1 MKKLFLLLIA
11 ICAISLGMSAQQV
24 VRGQVTDPNGEP
36 LIGATV
42 QPVGGGNG
50 AATDVNGEFSLS
62 VPFNV
67 KTLKVSYVG
76 YKTQEL
82 PIQPSMAITM
92 SDSGTALDEVMVVA
106 YGTAK
111 KTSYTGSAEAVTNKK
126 LELRPVTDAT
136 KALEGNV
143 AGLQVTSASGQPGS
157 SPNIQI
163 RGYGSINAYSTP
175 LYVVDGAP
183 FDGNLA
189 TIAPSDIE
197 SMTVLKDASA
207 AALYGARGANGV
219 VMITTKKGVE
229 GRSNIMWRSTFG
241 WSSRATKRYEH
252 VDQKEFVQLVY
263 ESVRNMAI
271 DNGKSWQEAEDYARS
286 AIANPNYEYYLG
298 GELYNPFKN
307 YTMDQLIDPAT
318 GQVRADAESAWN
330 EDWYDSVVRNNAFRH
345 EHQLQV
351 TGGSERAQYM
361 MSLGY
366 LNEDGILKTTNYERY
381 TARANVN
388 SQITDWLATNINV
401 SLAHAISNFS
411 DYDGSSTSNPWYTAQ
426 FINPLLPVYLKDIK
440 GNNIYDS
447 EGNIQYDWAETGTE
461 YAARPGN
468 MSDFSSLG
476 MLMLDKAFN
485 KRDVAG
491 LRTGIVLGSDL
502 AKYGWR
508 QGLKF
513 AVNFSMD
520 YVNRNNTR
528 YMNGQHGNQAKQGGL
543 LEKYNRR
550 TQSYTFNQLL
560 TWDRTF
566 GEHTIGLL
574 AGHEWYAYEF
584 SYLVAGKTNLVDGI
598 YELRPATTLLEADS
612 YTDKYRIDSWLG
624 RASYN
629 YGGRYF
635 LSASLRQ
642 DRSSR
647 FHPDHNKGT
656 FWSVGANWRVSG
668 EKFMQNVGWV
678 NNLSVKASYGEQGND
693 MLTTF
698 YAWQSLYDLSYS
710 NANNIGGMIASLEN
724 QNVSWEKSQNF
735 NAGFDAILFNHRLQL
750 NVEFYNRLTK
760 NMLLNRPMALSTGF
774 DGYMDNV
781 GDMRNRGVEGSIRIT
796 PVRTADFEW
805 NITAMATH
813 NKNKVIKLT
822 KEAPEILSG
831 IRIIKEGLPLYTYY
845 MPKSAGVDPS
855 TGVPLYYAFEKDDD
869 GNMIAGTEYITSDYT
884 IATNCKYYQGS
895 RHPDLFGSLGTD
907 FSWKGLTLS
916 VLTTYSLG
924 GKVYDGLYA
933 SGMQLAYLS
942 STWNKHMLRRWQ
954 KPGDVTDVPRAY
966 IKDPSILNSDRF
978 LIDASYFAIK
988 NITLAYA
995 LPTNWVSK
1003 LGMTGARIFGSVDNL
1018 ALLTHLDGMDP
1029 QYNFSGST
1037 DYDYS
1042 PNKTYTVGIEL
1053 NFGKTYAATAPAVNV
1068 NLLNSQINDLR
1079 AQLADAQN
1087 NAADAN
1093 SRLAQLQN
1101 DLNAAN
1107 KALNNCKNDLNAA
1120 KNAAPKVVDNS
1131 KQYMNV
1137 LVHFPKS
1144 QTNVTAD
1151 QRPNV
1156 ERVAAYLKSH
1166 PEATCTIK
1174 GYASPEGNEDT
1185 NIKLANGRAASVK
1198 DMLVKKYGIAANRIN
1213 AAGQGISNM
1222 FDELSWNRV
1231 SICEIIVK

>member
-50 AATDVNGEFSLS
+50 AATDVNGEFSLNL
-62 VPFNV
+62 PYNV

-82 PIQPSMAITM
+82 PVQPNMAITM
-92 SDSGTALDEVMVVA
+92 SDNGTALDEVMVVA

-157 SPNIQI
+157 SPSIQI
-163 RGYGSINAYSTP
+163 RGYGSINASSQP

-183 FDGNLA
+183 FDGSLSS
-189 TIAPSDIE
+189 ISPSDIE

-241 WSSRATKRYEH
+241 WSSRATKRYDH
-252 VDQKEFVQLVY
+252 VNQKEYVQLVY
-263 ESVRNMAI
+263 EALRNEAI
-271 DNGKSWQEAEDYARS
+271 DNGNSWADAE
-286 AIANPNYEYYLG
+286 AIARNGLSGRLG
-298 GELYNPFKN
+298 GEQYNPFKN
-307 YTMDQLIDPAT
+307 YTWDKLIDPAT
-318 GQVRADAESAWN
+318 GQVRADAQSAWD
-330 EDWYDSVVRNNAFRH
+330 EDWYDSVIRKNAFRH

-351 TGGSERAQYM
+351 TGGSDHAQYM

-381 TARANVN
+381 TGRANVT
-388 SQITDWLATNINV
+388 SQITDWLGANINI
-401 SLAHAISNFS
+401 SLAHAMSNFS

-426 FINPLLPVYLKDIK
+426 FINPLFPVYLKDASGK
-440 GNNIYDS
+440 TMYDGDGNVM
-447 EGNIQYDWAETGTE
+447 YDWGEPTANGT
-461 YAARPGN
+461 RPGSLN
-468 MSDFSSLG
+468 DFSQLG
-476 MLMLDKAFN
+476 MLVLDKAIN

-491 LRTGIVLGSDL
+491 LRTGIILGSDL

-508 QGLKF
+508 QGIKF
-513 AVNFSMD
+513 AVNFSLD
-520 YVNRNNTR
+520 YLNQNNTR
-528 YMNGQHGNQAKQGGL
+528 YMNSQHGNQANAGGL

-574 AGHEWYAYEF
+574 AGHEWYAFEF
-584 SYLVAGKTNLVDGI
+584 AYLLAGKTNLVDGI

-612 YTDKYRIDSWLG
+612 YSDKYRIDSWLG
-624 RASYN
+624 RLNYN

-635 LSASLRQ
+635 LSGSLRQ
-642 DRSSR
+642 DKSSR
-647 FHPDHNKGT
+647 FHPKYNKGT

-668 EKFMQNVGWV
+668 EKFMENVGWV

-693 MLTTF
+693 MLDTY

-710 NANNIGGMIASLEN
+710 NATNLGAMIVSLEN
-724 QNVSWEKSQNF
+724 QMVSWEKSRNF

-760 NMLLNRPMALSTGF
+760 DLLLNRPMAPSTGF
-774 DGYMDNV
+774 TGYMDNV
-781 GDMRNRGVEGSIRIT
+781 GDMRNRGVEGSLRIT

-813 NKNKVIKLT
+813 NRNKVIKLT
-822 KEAPEILSG
+822 KEAPVLTYGVRVIE
-831 IRIIKEGLPLYTYY
+831 EGLPIYTYY
-845 MPKSAGVDPS
+845 IAKSAGVDPS
-855 TGVPLYYAFEKDDD
+855 TGKALYWAYDKDED
-869 GNMIAGTEYITSDYT
+869 GKMIEGSDYITDDYSV
-884 IATNCKYYQGS
+884 AANCKYHQGS
-895 RHPDLFGSLGTD
+895 RQADIFGSLGTD
-907 FSWKGLTLS
+907 FTWKGLTLS

-924 GKVYDGLYA
+924 GKVYDGLYN
-933 SGMQLAYLS
+933 SDMDLWYLS
-942 STWNKHMLRRWQ
+942 STWNKNMLRRWQ
-954 KPGDVTDVPRAY
+954 KPGDVTDVPRVEIAGT
-966 IKDPSILNSDRF
+966 ILQSDRF

-995 LPTNWVSK
+995 LPMSWISK

-1018 ALLTHLDGMDP
+1018 ALFTHLNGMDP
-1029 QYNFSGST
+1029 QYDFSGGT
-1037 DYDYS
+1037 DYGYS
-1042 PNKTYTVGIEL
+1042 PNRTYTVGIEL
-1053 NFGKTYAATAPAVNV
+1053 NFGKSYAAAAPAVNV
-1068 NLLNSQINDLR
+1068 NALNSQINDLR
-1079 AQLADAQN
+1079 AQLDAAQSA
-1087 NAADAN
+1087 AADAN
-1093 SRLAQLQN
+1093 SRLAQLQG
-1101 DLNAAN
+1101 DLDAAN
-1107 KALNNCKNDLNAA
+1107 RALANCRNDLNAA
-1120 KNAAPKVVDNS
+1120 KNVAPKVVDNS
-1131 KQYMNV
+1131 KQYMNI
-1137 LVHFPKS
+1137 LIHFPKS
-1144 QTNVTAD
+1144 GTAITAD
-1151 QRPNV
+1151 QRANV

-1166 PEATCTIK
+1166 PEATCVIK
-1174 GYASPEGNEDT
+1174 GYASPEGKEDV

>member
-24 VRGQVTDPNGEP
+24 VRGQVTDANGEP

-42 QPVGGGNG
+42 QPIGGGNG
-50 AATDVNGEFSLS
+50 AATDINGEFSLS
-62 VPFNV
+62 LPYNV

-82 PIQPSMAITM
+82 PVQPNMAITLT
-92 SDSGTALDEVMVVA
+92 DNGTVLDDVMVVA

-183 FDGNLA
+183 FDGNLSS
-189 TIAPSDIE
+189 INPSDIE

-229 GRSNIMWRSTFG
+229 GRSNVMWRSTFG
-241 WSSRATKRYEH
+241 WSSRATKRYQH

-263 ESVRNMAI
+263 EALRNEAL
-271 DNGKSWQEAEDYARS
+271 DNGNSWSDAE
-286 AIANPNYEYYLG
+286 AIARANLSSQLG
-298 GELYNPFKN
+298 GEQYNPFKN
-307 YTMDQLIDPAT
+307 YTWETLIDPAT
-318 GQVRADAESAWN
+318 GQVRADAQSAWD
-330 EDWYDSVVRNNAFRH
+330 EDWYDSVIRNNAFRH

-351 TGGSERAQYM
+351 TGGSEHAQYM

-381 TARANVN
+381 TGRANIT
-388 SQITDWLATNINV
+388 SQITDWLGANINV
-401 SLAHAISNFS
+401 SLAHAMQNFS
-411 DYDGSSTSNPWYTAQ
+411 DYDGTSTSNVWYTAQ
-426 FINPLLPVYLKDIK
+426 FINPLLPVYLKDIN
-440 GNNIYDS
+440 GNTVNDA
-447 EGNIQYDWAETGTE
+447 EGNVQYDWGEATPYGT
-461 YAARPGN
+461 RPGT
-468 MSDFSSLG
+468 MTDFSSLG
-476 MLMLDKAFN
+476 MLMLDKAWA

-491 LRTGIVLGSDL
+491 LRTGLVLGSDL

-508 QGLKF
+508 QGIKL

-520 YVNRNNTR
+520 YVNRNNTN
-528 YMNGQHGNQAKQGGL
+528 YMNSQHGNQASAGGL

-560 TWDRTF
+560 TWDRSF
-566 GEHTIGLL
+566 GDHTIGLL
-574 AGHEWYAYEF
+574 LGHEWYAYEY

-612 YTDKYRIDSWLG
+612 YSDKYRIDSYLG
-624 RASYN
+624 RINYN
-629 YGGRYF
+629 FAGRYF
-635 LSASLRQ
+635 LSGSLRQ
-642 DRSSR
+642 DKSSR

-693 MLTTF
+693 MLQTY

-710 NANNIGGMIASLEN
+710 NATNIGALISSLEN
-724 QNVSWEKSQNF
+724 QKVSWEKSQNF

-750 NVEFYNRLTK
+750 NVDFYNRLTK

-774 DGYMDNV
+774 TGFMDNV
-781 GDMRNRGVEGSIRIT
+781 GYMRNRGVEGSIRIT

-822 KEAPEILSG
+822 DEAPELISG
-831 IRIIKEGLPLYTYY
+831 VRVIKEGMPIYTYY

-855 TGVPLYYAFEKDDD
+855 NGHSLYWAYEKDDD
-869 GNMIAGTEYITSDYT
+869 GNMVPGSEYITDSYSLANT
-884 IATNCKYYQGS
+884 CKYYQGS
-895 RHPDLFGSLGTD
+895 RQPDIFGSLGTD

-924 GKVYDGLYA
+924 GKVFDGLYQ
-933 SGMQLAYLS
+933 SDMNLWYLS
-942 STWNKHMLRRWQ
+942 STWNKNMMRRWQ
-954 KPGDVTDVPRAY
+954 KPGDVTDVPRSTIAE
-966 IKDPSILNSDRF
+966 SIANTDRF

-995 LPTNWVSK
+995 LPANWVSK

-1018 ALLTHLDGMDP
+1018 ALWTRLDGMDP
-1029 QYNFSGST
+1029 QYNFSGGT

-1053 NFGKTYAATAPAVNV
+1053 NFGKSYAAAAPAANV

-1079 AQLADAQN
+1079 AQLADAQGA
-1087 NAADAN
+1087 AADAN
-1093 SRLAQLQN
+1093 SRLAQLQG
-1101 DLNAAN
+1101 DLDAAN
-1107 KALNNCKNDLNAA
+1107 RALANCRNDLNAA
-1120 KNAAPKVVDNS
+1120 KNVAPKVVDNS
-1131 KQYMNV
+1131 KQYMNI
-1137 LVHFPKS
+1137 LGHFPKS
-1144 QTNVTAD
+1144 GTAITAD
-1151 QRPNV
+1151 QHANV

-1166 PEATCTIK
+1166 TEATCVIK
-1174 GYASPEGNEDT
+1174 GYASPEGKEDI

-1198 DMLVKKYGIAANRIN
+1198 DMLVKKYGIAANRID

>member
-1 MKKLFLLLIA
+1 MLLIA

-42 QPVGGGNG
+42 QPIGGGNG

-62 VPFNV
+62 LPYNV

-82 PIQPSMAITM
+82 PVQPNMAITM
-92 SDSGTALDEVMVVA
+92 SDNGTALDEVMVVA

-143 AGLQVTSASGQPGS
+143 AGLQVTSSSGQPGS
-157 SPNIQI
+157 SPAIHI
-163 RGYGSINAYSTP
+163 RGYGSVNAYSTP

-183 FDGNLA
+183 FDGNLSS
-189 TIAPSDIE
+189 INPSDIE

-229 GRSNIMWRSTFG
+229 GRSNVMWRSTFG
-241 WSSRATKRYEH
+241 WSSRATKRYQH
-252 VDQKEFVQLVY
+252 VDQKEYVQLVY
-263 ESVRNMAI
+263 EALRNQAI
-271 DNGKSWQEAEDYARS
+271 DNGNSWSDAE
-286 AIANPNYEYYLG
+286 AIARAGLSGQLG
-298 GELYNPFKN
+298 GEQYNPFKN
-307 YTMDQLIDPAT
+307 YTWDTLIDPAT
-318 GQVRADAESAWN
+318 GYVREDAQSAWN
-330 EDWYDSVVRNNAFRH
+330 EDWYDSVIRNNAFRH

-351 TGGSERAQYM
+351 TGGSEHSQYM

-381 TARANVN
+381 TGRANIN
-388 SQITDWLATNINV
+388 SQITDWLGANINA
-401 SLAHAISNFS
+401 SLAHSVSNFS
-411 DYDGSSTSNPWYTAQ
+411 DYDGTSTSNPWYTAQ
-426 FINPLLPVYLKDIK
+426 FINPLLPVYLKDIN
-440 GNNIYDS
+440 GNDVYDS
-447 EGNIQYDWAETGTE
+447 DGNIQYDWGEATPYGT
-461 YAARPGN
+461 RPGSL
-468 MSDFSSLG
+468 SDFSSLG
-476 MLMLDKAFN
+476 MLMLDKADT

-491 LRTGIVLGSDL
+491 LRTGLVLGSDL

-520 YVNRNNTR
+520 YVNRNYMR
-528 YMNGQHGNQAKQGGL
+528 YMNSQHGNQANAGGL
-543 LEKYNRR
+543 LEKTNSR

-574 AGHEWYAYEF
+574 LGHEWYAYQY
-584 SYLVAGKTNLVDGI
+584 SYLLAGKTNLVDGI

-612 YTDKYRIDSWLG
+612 YTDKYRIDSYLG
-624 RASYN
+624 RINYN

-693 MLTTF
+693 MLTTY

-710 NANNIGGMIASLEN
+710 NATNIGAMISSLEN
-724 QNVSWEKSQNF
+724 QNVSWEKSQNL

-750 NVEFYNRLTK
+750 NFEFYNRLTK

-774 DGYMDNV
+774 TGFMDNV
-781 GDMRNRGVEGSIRIT
+781 GDMRNRGIEASVRIT

-805 NITAMATH
+805 NITAMATK

-822 KEAPEILSG
+822 KEAPELVSG
-831 IRIIKEGLPLYTYY
+831 VRVIKEGLPIYTYY
-845 MPKSAGVDPS
+845 MCKSAGVDPS
-855 TGVPLYYAFEKDDD
+855 TGHSLYWAYEKDDD
-869 GNMIAGTEYITSDYT
+869 GNMIEGSEYITDSYSG
-884 IATNCKYYQGS
+884 AANCKYYQGS
-895 RHPDLFGSLGTD
+895 REPDLYGSLGTD

-924 GKVYDGLYA
+924 GKVYDSLYA
-933 SGMQLAYLS
+933 SDMDLWYLS
-942 STWNKHMLRRWQ
+942 STWNKNMLRRWQ
-954 KPGDVTDVPRAY
+954 KPGDVTDVPRAT
-966 IKDPSILNSDRF
+966 IAGSMLQTDRY

-995 LPTNWVSK
+995 LPMSWISK

-1018 ALLTHLDGMDP
+1018 ALWTHLDGLDP

-1053 NFGKTYAATAPAVNV
+1053 NFGKTYAAAAPAVNV
-1068 NLLNSQINDLR
+1068 NLLNGQINDLR
-1079 AQLADAQN
+1079 AQLADAQGV
-1087 NAADAN
+1087 AADAN
-1093 SRLAQLQN
+1093 SRLAQLQGAL
-1101 DLNAAN
+1101 DDAN
-1107 KALNNCKNDLNAA
+1107 RALANCKNDLNAA
-1120 KNAAPKVVDNS
+1120 KNKPAAVVDNS

-1137 LVHFPKS
+1137 LVHFPVNK
-1144 QTNVTAD
+1144 TAVTTD

-1156 ERVAAYLKSH
+1156 ERVATYLKSH
-1166 PEATCTIK
+1166 PEAKCTIK
-1174 GYASPEGNEDT
+1174 GYASPEGNQE
-1185 NIKLANGRAASVK
+1185 NNLKLAEGRAASVK
-1198 DMLVKKYGIAANRIN
+1198 DMLVKKYGIAANRIQ
-1213 AAGQGISNM
+1213 AEGQGISNM

>member
-50 AATDVNGEFSLS
+50 AATDVNGEFSLNL
-62 VPFNV
+62 PYNV

-82 PIQPSMAITM
+82 PVQPSMAITL
-92 SDSGTALDEVMVVA
+92 SDNGATNLDEVMVVA

-143 AGLQVTSASGQPGS
+143 AGLQVTAASGQPGS
-157 SPNIQI
+157 SPSIQI
-163 RGYGSINAYSTP
+163 RGYGSINASSDP

-183 FDGNLA
+183 FDGALS
-189 TIAPSDIE
+189 TINPSDIE

-207 AALYGARGANGV
+207 SALYGARGANGV
-219 VMITTKKGVE
+219 VMITTKKGVQ

-241 WSSRATKRYEH
+241 WSSRATKRYDH
-252 VDQKEFVQLVY
+252 VDQKEYVQLVY
-263 ESVRNMAI
+263 ESLRNAAI
-271 DNGKSWQEAEDYARS
+271 DNGNSWSDAE
-286 AIANPNYEYYLG
+286 AIARAGLSGQLG
-298 GELYNPFKN
+298 GEQYNPFKN
-307 YTMDQLIDPAT
+307 YTWDQLIDPAT
-318 GQVRADAESAWN
+318 GQVRADAQSAWN
-330 EDWYDSVVRNNAFRH
+330 EDWYDSVIRNNAFRH

-351 TGGSERAQYM
+351 TGGNEHAQYM

-366 LNEDGILKTTNYERY
+366 LNEDGVLKTTNYERY
-381 TARANVN
+381 TGRANIT
-388 SQITDWLATNINV
+388 SQITDWLGANINV
-401 SLAHAISNFS
+401 SLAHAIQNFN
-411 DYDGSSTSNPWYTAQ
+411 DYDNTSTSNPWYTAQ
-426 FINPLLPVYLKDIK
+426 FINPLFPVYLKDIN
-440 GNNIYDS
+440 GNTMYDGD
-447 EGNIQYDWAETGTE
+447 GNILYDWGEPTANGS
-461 YAARPGN
+461 RPG
-468 MSDFSSLG
+468 SLKDFSSLG
-476 MLMLDKAFN
+476 MLMLDKASA

-508 QGLKF
+508 QGIKF
-513 AVNFSMD
+513 AVNFSTD
-520 YVNRNNTR
+520 YQTINNTR
-528 YMNGQHGNQAKQGGL
+528 YMNSQHGNQANAGGL

-550 TQSYTFNQLL
+550 IQSYTFNQLL

-574 AGHEWYAYEF
+574 AGHEWYAYEYA
-584 SYLVAGKTNLVDGI
+584 YLLAGKTNLVDGI

-612 YTDKYRIDSWLG
+612 YSDKYRIDSWLG

-635 LSASLRQ
+635 LTASLRQ
-642 DRSSR
+642 DKSSR

-656 FWSVGANWRVSG
+656 FWSVGANWRISG
-668 EKFMQNVGWV
+668 EKFMENVGWI

-693 MLTTF
+693 MLSTY

-710 NANNIGGMIASLEN
+710 NATNLGALISSLEN
-724 QNVSWEKSQNF
+724 QTVSWEKSRNF
-735 NAGFDAILFNHRLQL
+735 NAGVDAILFNHRLQL

-760 NMLLNRPMALSTGF
+760 DLLLERPMALSTGF
-774 DGYMDNV
+774 TGYMDNI
-781 GDMRNRGVEGSIRIT
+781 GDMRNRGVEASLRLT
-796 PVRTADFEW
+796 PVRTGDFEW

-822 KEAPEILSG
+822 KEAPVLTYGVRVIE
-831 IRIIKEGLPLYTYY
+831 EGKPIYTYY
-845 MPKSAGVDPS
+845 MNKSAGVDPS
-855 TGVPLYYAFEKDDD
+855 TGNALYWAYKKDEN
-869 GNMIAGTEYITSDYT
+869 GNKIEGSDYITDSYSG
-884 IATNCKYYQGS
+884 AANCKYYLGS
-895 RHPDLFGSLGTD
+895 RQPDLFGSLGTD

-924 GKVYDGLYA
+924 GKVYDSLYA
-933 SGMQLAYLS
+933 SDMDLWYLS
-942 STWNKHMLRRWQ
+942 STWHKNMMRRWQ
-954 KPGDVTDVPRAY
+954 KPGDITDVPRAT
-966 IKDPSILNSDRF
+966 IAGSMLNTDRY

-988 NITLAYA
+988 NITLAWA
-995 LPTNWVSK
+995 LPNAWINK

-1018 ALLTHLDGMDP
+1018 ALWTHLDGMDP
-1029 QYNFSGST
+1029 QYNFSGDT
-1037 DYDYS
+1037 NYDYS
-1042 PNKTYTVGIEL
+1042 PNRTYTVGIEL
-1053 NFGKTYAATAPAVNV
+1053 NFGKSYAAAAPAVNV
-1068 NLLNSQINDLR
+1068 NALNSQINDLR
-1079 AQLADAQN
+1079 AQLADAQGA
-1087 NAADAN
+1087 AADAN
-1093 SRLAQLQN
+1093 SRLAQLQG
-1101 DLNAAN
+1101 DLDAAN
-1107 KALNNCKNDLNAA
+1107 KALANCRNDLNAA
-1120 KNAAPKVVDNS
+1120 KNVAPKVVDNS
-1131 KQYMNV
+1131 KQYMNI

-1144 QTNVTAD
+1144 GTAITAD
-1151 QRPNV
+1151 QRANV
-1156 ERVAAYLKSH
+1156 ERVATYLKSH

-1174 GYASPEGNEDT
+1174 GYASPEGKEDV
-1185 NIKLANGRAASVK
+1185 NVKLANGRAASVK

>member
-1 MKKLFLLLIA
+1 MKKLFMLLIA

-24 VRGQVTDPNGEP
+24 VRGQVTDPSGEP

-42 QPVGGGNG
+42 QPIGGGNG
-50 AATDVNGEFSLS
+50 VATDVNGEFSLS
-62 VPFNV
+62 VPYSV

-76 YKTQEL
+76 YDTQEL
-82 PIQPSMAITM
+82 PIQPNMAITM
-92 SDSGTALDEVMVVA
+92 GGGVAIDEVMVVA

-157 SPNIQI
+157 SPTIQI
-163 RGYGSINAYSTP
+163 RGYGSINASSQP

-189 TIAPSDIE
+189 SINPSDIE

-229 GRSNIMWRSTFG
+229 GRTNVMWRSTFG
-241 WSSRATKRYEH
+241 WQSRATKRYDL
-252 VDQKEFVQLVY
+252 VDQKEYVQLYY
-263 ESVRNMAI
+263 EALRNVQLEQ
-271 DNGKSWQEAEDYARS
+271 GKDWKEAEDIARATLS
-286 AIANPNYEYYLG
+286 SELG
-298 GELYNPFKN
+298 GEQYNPFKN
-307 YTMDQLIDPAT
+307 YTWDQLIDPAT
-318 GQVRADAESAWN
+318 GQVRADAESVWD
-330 EDWYDSVVRNNAFRH
+330 EDWYDSVIRKNAFRH
-345 EHQLQV
+345 EHQFQV
-351 TGGSERAQYM
+351 TGGTEHAQYL

-366 LNEDGILKTTNYERY
+366 LNEQGTLKTTSYERY
-381 TARANVN
+381 TGRA
-388 SQITDWLATNINV
+388 SIDSHITDWLSTNINA
-401 SLAHAISNFS
+401 SLAHATSNFNDYS
-411 DYDGSSTSNPWYTAQ
+411 DTSTSNPWYTAQ
-426 FINPLLPVYLKDIK
+426 FINPLFPVYLKDIN
-440 GNNIYDS
+440 GQNIYDS
-447 EGNIQYDWAETGTE
+447 DGNVQYDWGEGS
-461 YAARPGN
+461 RPGS

-476 MLMLDKAFN
+476 MLMLDKAWA

-491 LRTGIVLGSDL
+491 LRTGLVLGSDL

-520 YVNRNNTR
+520 YVNMNNTR
-528 YMNGQHGNQAKQGGL
+528 YMNAQHGNQANAGGL
-543 LEKYNRR
+543 MSKYNRR

-566 GEHTIGLL
+566 GDHTIGLL
-574 AGHEWYAYEF
+574 AGHEWYAYK
-584 SYLVAGKTNLVDGI
+584 YNYMLAQKTNLVEGI
-598 YELRPATTLLEADS
+598 YELRPGTTLDDADS
-612 YTDKYRIDSWLG
+612 FGYDYRIDSWLG
-624 RASYN
+624 RANYN
-629 YGGRYF
+629 YAGRYF

-642 DRSSR
+642 DKSSR

-668 EKFMQNVGWV
+668 EKFMQNVGWI
-678 NNLSVKASYGEQGND
+678 NNLSIKASYGEQGND
-693 MLTTF
+693 ALSTY

-710 NANNIGGMIASLEN
+710 NAANIGAMITSLEN
-724 QNVSWEKSQNF
+724 KTVSWEKSQNF

-750 NVEFYNRLTK
+750 VVDFYNRLTK
-760 NMLLNRPMALSTGF
+760 NMLLEYPMAPSTGF
-774 DGYMDNV
+774 TGFMDNV
-781 GDMRNRGVEGSIRIT
+781 GDMRNRGVEASLRIT

-805 NITAMATH
+805 NINAMATF

-822 KEAPEILSG
+822 NEAPVLTYGARVIE
-831 IRIIKEGLPLYTYY
+831 EGKPIYTYY
-845 MPKSAGVDPS
+845 MAKSAGVDPANGHALYWAYETDPE
-855 TGVPLYYAFEKDDD
+855 TGE
-869 GNMIAGTEYITSDYT
+869 MIEGSEYITDNKS
-884 IATNCKYYQGS
+884 IAANCKYYLGS
-895 RHPDLFGSLGTD
+895 RQPDLFGSLGTD
-907 FSWKGLTLS
+907 LSWKGLTLS
-916 VLTTYSLG
+916 VLATYSLG
-924 GKVYDGLYA
+924 GKVLDGLY
-933 SGMQLAYLS
+933 S
-942 STWNKHMLRRWQ
+942 STMSMMYPDKTWHKNMLRRWQ

-966 IKDPSILNSDRF
+966 INDPLVIASSDRY
-978 LIDASYFAIK
+978 LIDASYFCIK
-988 NITLAYA
+988 NITMAYA
-995 LPTNWVSK
+995 LPNSWVNK
-1003 LGMTGARIFGSVDNL
+1003 MGMTGARIFGSVDNL
-1018 ALLTHLDGMDP
+1018 ALWTHLDGMDP
-1029 QYNFSGST
+1029 QYNFTGGT
-1037 DYDYS
+1037 NYDYA
-1042 PNKTYTVGIEL
+1042 PNRTYTVGIEL
-1053 NFGKTYAATAPAVNV
+1053 NFGKTYAAAAPAVNV
-1068 NLLNSQINDLR
+1068 NALNNQINDLR
-1079 AQLADAQN
+1079 AQLADAQGA
-1087 NAADAN
+1087 AADAN
-1093 SRLAQLQN
+1093 SRLAQLQGEL
-1101 DLNAAN
+1101 DAAN
-1107 KALNNCKNDLNAA
+1107 RALANCKNDLNAA
-1120 KNAAPKVVDNS
+1120 KNKPAAVVDNS

-1137 LVHFPKS
+1137 LVHFPVNK
-1144 QTNVTAD
+1144 TAVSTD

-1174 GYASPEGNEDT
+1174 GYASPEGNQEN

>member
-24 VRGQVTDPNGEP
+24 VRGQVTDANGEP
-36 LIGATV
+36 LIGATI

-50 AATDVNGEFSLS
+50 AATDVNGEFSLNL
-62 VPFNV
+62 PYNV

-76 YKTQEL
+76 YNTQEL
-82 PIQPSMAITM
+82 PVQPNMAITL

-143 AGLQVTSASGQPGS
+143 AGLQVTTGSGQPGS
-157 SPNIQI
+157 SPSIQI
-163 RGYGSINAYSTP
+163 RGYGSINASSQP

-183 FDGNLA
+183 FDGELSS
-189 TIAPSDIE
+189 ISPSDIE

-229 GRSNIMWRSTFG
+229 GRSNVMWRSTFG
-241 WSSRATKRYEH
+241 WVSRATKRYEH
-252 VDQKEFVQLVY
+252 VNQKEFVQLVY
-263 ESVRNMAI
+263 EAFRNEAI
-271 DNGKSWQEAEDYARS
+271 DNGLSWTDAEANARARLS
-286 AIANPNYEYYLG
+286 SELG
-298 GELYNPFKN
+298 GEQYNPFKN
-307 YTMDQLIDPAT
+307 YTWDQLIDPAT
-318 GQVRADAESAWN
+318 GYVREDAQSAWN
-330 EDWYDSVVRNNAFRH
+330 EDWYDSVIRNNAFRH

-351 TGGSERAQYM
+351 TGGSEHAQYL

-381 TARANVN
+381 TGRANIN
-388 SQITDWLATNINV
+388 SQITDWLGANINV
-401 SLAHAISNFS
+401 SLAHAIQNYS

-440 GNNIYDS
+440 GQNLLDS
-447 EGNIQYDWAETGTE
+447 EGNIQYDWGEVMDDGSS
-461 YAARPGN
+461 RPGN
-468 MSDFSSLG
+468 MSDFSQLG
-476 MLMLDKAFN
+476 MLMLDKAYS
-485 KRDVAG
+485 KRDIAG
-491 LRTGIVLGSDL
+491 LRTGLVLGSDL

-508 QGLKF
+508 QGLKL
-513 AVNFSMD
+513 AANFSLD
-520 YVNRNNTR
+520 
-528 YMNGQHGNQAKQGGL
+528 YMNNNSTNYMNAQHGNQANAGGL

-574 AGHEWYAYEF
+574 AGHEWYAYEY

-598 YELRPATTLLEADS
+598 YELRPGTTLLEADS
-612 YTDKYRIDSWLG
+612 YSDKYRIDSWLG
-624 RASYN
+624 RANYN

-642 DRSSR
+642 DKSSR
-647 FHPDHNKGT
+647 FHPNHNKGT

-678 NNLSVKASYGEQGND
+678 NNLSIKASYGEQGND
-693 MLTTF
+693 MLSTL

-710 NANNIGGMIASLEN
+710 NANNIGALISSLEN
-724 QNVSWEKSQNF
+724 ENVSWEKSQNF

-760 NMLLNRPMALSTGF
+760 NLLLNRPMALSTGF
-774 DGYMDNV
+774 TGYWDNI
-781 GDMRNRGVEGSIRIT
+781 GDMRNRGIEGSIRIT

-822 KEAPEILSG
+822 KEAPELLSG
-831 IRIIKEGLPLYTYY
+831 IRIIKEGLPIYSYY
-845 MPKSAGVDPS
+845 MPKSAGVDPT
-855 TGVPLYYAFEKDDD
+855 TGKSLYWAYEKDDD
-869 GNMIAGTEYITSDYT
+869 GNMVPGSEYVT
-884 IATNCKYYQGS
+884 IDRDVAANCKYLQGS
-895 RHPDLFGSLGTD
+895 RHPDLYGSIGTD
-907 FSWKGLTLS
+907 FTWKGLTLS

-924 GKVYDGLYA
+924 GKIYDSLYA
-933 SGMQLAYLS
+933 SDMNLWYLS
-942 STWNKHMLRRWQ
+942 STWNKNMLRRWQ
-954 KPGDVTDVPRAY
+954 KPGDITDVPRSTIAE
-966 IKDPSILNSDRF
+966 SINNTDRF
-978 LIDASYFAIK
+978 LIDASYFSIK

-995 LPTNWVSK
+995 LPMNWISK

-1018 ALLTHLDGMDP
+1018 ALFSHLDGMDP
-1029 QYNFSGST
+1029 LMNFSGST
-1037 DYDYS
+1037 DYNYA
-1042 PNKTYTVGIEL
+1042 PNRVYTVGIEL
-1053 NFGKTYAATAPAVNV
+1053 NFGKTYAAAVPAVNV

-1093 SRLAQLQN
+1093 GRLAQLQN

-1107 KALNNCKNDLNAA
+1107 KALANCKNDLAAA

>member
-1 MKKLFLLLIA
+1 MKKLFMLLIA

-92 SDSGTALDEVMVVA
+92 SDNGTALDEVMVVA

-183 FDGNLA
+183 FDGNLSS
-189 TIAPSDIE
+189 INPSDIE

-241 WSSRATKRYEH
+241 WSSRATKRYQH
-252 VDQKEFVQLVY
+252 VDQKEYVQLVY
-263 ESVRNMAI
+263 EALRNEAI
-271 DNGKSWQEAEDYARS
+271 DNGNSWSDAE
-286 AIANPNYEYYLG
+286 AIARGKLSSTLG
-298 GELYNPFKN
+298 GEQYNPFKN
-307 YTMDQLIDPAT
+307 YSWDQLIDPAT
-318 GQVRADAESAWN
+318 GQVRADAKSAWN
-330 EDWYDSVVRNNAFRH
+330 EDWYDSVIRKNAFRH

-351 TGGSERAQYM
+351 TGGSEHAQYL
-361 MSLGY
+361 MSLSY

-381 TARANVN
+381 TGRASIT
-388 SQITDWLATNINV
+388 SQITDWLGANINV
-401 SLAHAISNFS
+401 SLAHAMQNFS
-411 DYDGSSTSNPWYTAQ
+411 DYDGTSTSNVWYTAQ
-426 FINPLLPVYLKDIK
+426 FINPLLPVYLKDIEGK
-440 GNNIYDS
+440 TVYDAD
-447 EGNIQYDWAETGTE
+447 GNIQYDWGEATPNGT
-461 YAARPGN
+461 RPGS
-468 MSDFSSLG
+468 MTDFSSLG
-476 MLMLDKAFN
+476 MLMLDKAYA

-491 LRTGIVLGSDL
+491 LRTGLVLGSDL

-508 QGLKF
+508 QGLKL
-513 AVNFSMD
+513 AANFSMD
-520 YVNRNNTR
+520 YVNRNNTN
-528 YMNGQHGNQAKQGGL
+528 YMNSQHGNQANAGGL

-566 GEHTIGLL
+566 GDHTIGLL
-574 AGHEWYAYEF
+574 AGHEWYAYEYN
-584 SYLVAGKTNLVDGI
+584 YLVAGKTNLVDGI

-612 YTDKYRIDSWLG
+612 YSDNYRIDSWLG
-624 RASYN
+624 RLNYN
-629 YGGRYF
+629 FAGRYF
-635 LSASLRQ
+635 LSGSLRQ
-642 DRSSR
+642 DKSSR
-647 FHPDHNKGT
+647 FHPKHNKGT

-668 EKFMQNVGWV
+668 EKFMQNVGWI
-678 NNLSVKASYGEQGND
+678 NNLSVKASFGEQGND
-693 MLTTF
+693 MLSTY

-710 NANNIGGMIASLEN
+710 NATNIGGIIASLEN
-724 QNVSWEKSQNF
+724 ENVSWEKSQNL

-750 NVEFYNRLTK
+750 NVDFYNRLTK

-774 DGYMDNV
+774 SGYMDNV
-781 GDMRNRGVEGSIRIT
+781 GDMRNRGVEASLRIT

-805 NITAMATH
+805 NITMIGTH

-822 KEAPEILSG
+822 KEAPELISG
-831 IRIIKEGLPLYTYY
+831 VRVIKEGMPIYTYY

-855 TGVPLYYAFEKDDD
+855 NGHSLYWAYEKDDD
-869 GNMIAGTEYITSDYT
+869 GNMKPGTEYITDSYSVANT
-884 IATNCKYYQGS
+884 CKYYQGS
-895 RHPDLFGSLGTD
+895 RQPDIFGSLGTD
-907 FSWKGLTLS
+907 FSWRGLTLS

-924 GKVYDGLYA
+924 GKVFDSLYQ
-933 SGMQLAYLS
+933 SDMNLWYLS
-942 STWNKHMLRRWQ
+942 STWNKNMMRRWQ
-954 KPGDVTDVPRAY
+954 KPGDVTDVPRSTIAE
-966 IKDPSILNSDRF
+966 SIANTDRF

-995 LPTNWVSK
+995 LPMSWISK

-1018 ALLTHLDGMDP
+1018 ALFTHLDGMDP
-1029 QYNFSGST
+1029 QYNFSGGT

-1053 NFGKTYAATAPAVNV
+1053 NFGKTYAAPAPAVNV
-1068 NLLNSQINDLR
+1068 NALNGQINDLR
-1079 AQLADAQN
+1079 AQLAEAQGA
-1087 NAADAN
+1087 AADAN
-1093 SRLAQLQN
+1093 SRLAQLQG
-1101 DLNAAN
+1101 DLDAAN
-1107 KALNNCKNDLNAA
+1107 RALANCRNDLNAA

-1131 KQYMNV
+1131 KQYMNI

-1144 QTNVTAD
+1144 GTAITAD
-1151 QRPNV
+1151 QRANV

-1166 PEATCTIK
+1166 PEATCVIK
-1174 GYASPEGNEDT
+1174 GYASPEGKEEV

>member
-1 MKKLFLLLIA
+1 MLLIA

-50 AATDVNGEFSLS
+50 AATDVNGEFSLNL
-62 VPFNV
+62 PYNV

-76 YKTQEL
+76 YNTQEL
-82 PIQPSMAITM
+82 PVQPNMSITL

-157 SPNIQI
+157 SPSIQI

-183 FDGNLA
+183 FDGNLSS
-189 TIAPSDIE
+189 IAPSDIE

-229 GRSNIMWRSTFG
+229 GRSNVMWRSTFG
-241 WSSRATKRYEH
+241 WSSRATKRYQH
-252 VDQKEFVQLVY
+252 VDQKEYVQLVY
-263 ESVRNMAI
+263 ESLRNQAI
-271 DNGKSWQEAEDYARS
+271 DNGNSWSDAE
-286 AIANPNYEYYLG
+286 AIARAGLSGTLG
-298 GELYNPFKN
+298 GEQYNPFKN
-307 YTMDQLIDPAT
+307 YSWDQLIDPAT
-318 GQVRADAESAWN
+318 GQVRADAQSAWD
-330 EDWYDSVVRNNAFRH
+330 EDWYDSVIRKNAFRH

-351 TGGSERAQYM
+351 TGGTEHAQYL

-381 TARANVN
+381 TGRANIN
-388 SQITDWLATNINV
+388 SQITDWLAANINA
-401 SLAHAISNFS
+401 SLAHSVSNFS
-411 DYDGSSTSNPWYTAQ
+411 DYDGTSTSNPWYTAQ
-426 FINPLLPVYLKDIK
+426 FINPLLPVYLKDIN
-440 GNNIYDS
+440 GNTVYDS
-447 EGNIQYDWAETGTE
+447 DGNIQYDWGEATAYGT
-461 YAARPGN
+461 RPGSL
-468 MSDFSSLG
+468 SDFSSLG
-476 MLMLDKAFN
+476 MLMLDKADT

-508 QGLKF
+508 QGIKL
-513 AVNFSMD
+513 AVNFSTD
-520 YVNRNNTR
+520 YVNRNYMR
-528 YMNGQHGNQAKQGGL
+528 YMNSQHGNQANAGGL
-543 LEKYNRR
+543 LEKTNSR

-566 GEHTIGLL
+566 GDHTIGLL
-574 AGHEWYAYEF
+574 LGHEWYAYMYN
-584 SYLVAGKTNLVDGI
+584 YLLAGKTNLVDGI

-612 YTDKYRIDSWLG
+612 FTDKYRIDSYLG
-624 RASYN
+624 RLNYN
-629 YGGRYF
+629 YAGRYF

-642 DRSSR
+642 DKSSR

-656 FWSVGANWRVSG
+656 FWSVGANWRISG
-668 EKFMQNVGWV
+668 EKFMQNVGWI

-693 MLTTF
+693 MLTTY

-710 NANNIGGMIASLEN
+710 NASNIGAMIASLEN

-750 NVEFYNRLTK
+750 NVDFYNRLTK

-774 DGYMDNV
+774 TGFMDNV

-822 KEAPEILSG
+822 DEAPELISG
-831 IRIIKEGLPLYTYY
+831 VRVIKEGMPIYTYY
-845 MPKSAGVDPS
+845 MCKSAGVDPS
-855 TGVPLYYAFEKDDD
+855 TGNPLYWAYETDDD
-869 GNMIAGTEYITSDYT
+869 GNMIEGSDYITDSYSAAST
-884 IATNCKYYQGS
+884 CKYYQGS
-895 RHPDLFGSLGTD
+895 RQPDIFGSLGTD
-907 FSWKGLTLS
+907 FTWKGLTLS

-924 GKVYDGLYA
+924 GKVYDSLYA
-933 SGMQLAYLS
+933 SDMDLWYLS
-942 STWNKHMLRRWQ
+942 STWNKNMLRRWQ
-954 KPGDVTDVPRAY
+954 KPGDVTDVPRAM
-966 IKDPSILNSDRF
+966 IASSMLNTDRY

-988 NITLAYA
+988 NITLAWA
-995 LPTNWVSK
+995 LPNNWVSK

-1018 ALLTHLDGMDP
+1018 ALFTHLDGMDP
-1029 QYNFSGST
+1029 QYNFSGGT
-1037 DYDYS
+1037 DYEYS

-1053 NFGKTYAATAPAVNV
+1053 NFGKSYATAVPAANV

-1079 AQLADAQN
+1079 AQLADAQGA
-1087 NAADAN
+1087 AADAN
-1093 SRLAQLQN
+1093 SRLAQLQG
-1101 DLNAAN
+1101 DLDAAN
-1107 KALNNCKNDLNAA
+1107 RALANCRNDLNAA

-1131 KQYMNV
+1131 KQYMNI

-1151 QRPNV
+1151 QRANV
-1156 ERVAAYLKSH
+1156 ERVASYLKSH
-1166 PEATCTIK
+1166 PEATCVIK
-1174 GYASPEGNEDT
+1174 GYASPEGKEEVNVA
-1185 NIKLANGRAASVK
+1185 LANGRAASVK
-1198 DMLVKKYGIAANRIN
+1198 DMLVKKYGIAANRIQ

-1222 FDELSWNRV
+1222 FDKLSWNRV

>member
-42 QPVGGGNG
+42 QPIGGGNG
-50 AATDVNGEFSLS
+50 AATDVNGEFSLNL
-62 VPFNV
+62 PYNV

-82 PIQPSMAITM
+82 PVQPSMAITL
-92 SDSGTALDEVMVVA
+92 SDNGATNLDEVMVVA

-183 FDGNLA
+183 FDGNLSS
-189 TIAPSDIE
+189 IAPSDIE

-241 WSSRATKRYEH
+241 WSSRATKRYQH
-252 VDQKEFVQLVY
+252 VDQKEYVQLVY
-263 ESVRNMAI
+263 EALRNQAI
-271 DNGKSWQEAEDYARS
+271 DNGNSWSDAE
-286 AIANPNYEYYLG
+286 AIARAGLSGQLG
-298 GELYNPFKN
+298 GEQYNPFKN
-307 YTMDQLIDPAT
+307 YSWDQLIDPAT
-318 GQVRADAESAWN
+318 GYVREDAKSAWD
-330 EDWYDSVVRNNAFRH
+330 EDWYDSVIRKNAFRH

-351 TGGSERAQYM
+351 TGGSEHAQYM

-381 TARANVN
+381 TGRANIT
-388 SQITDWLATNINV
+388 SQITDWLGANINA
-401 SLAHAISNFS
+401 SLAHSVSNFS
-411 DYDGSSTSNPWYTAQ
+411 DYDGTSTSNPWYTAQ
-426 FINPLLPVYLKDIK
+426 FINPLLPVYLKDIN
-440 GNNIYDS
+440 GNTVYDS
-447 EGNIQYDWAETGTE
+447 DGNIQYDWGEATPNGT
-461 YAARPGN
+461 RPGSL
-468 MSDFSSLG
+468 SDFSSLG
-476 MLMLDKAFN
+476 MLMLDKADT

-491 LRTGIVLGSDL
+491 LRTGLVLGSDL

-508 QGLKF
+508 QGLKL

-520 YVNRNNTR
+520 YVNRNYMR
-528 YMNGQHGNQAKQGGL
+528 YMNSQHGNQANAGGL
-543 LEKYNRR
+543 LEKTNSR

-560 TWDRTF
+560 TWDRSF
-566 GEHTIGLL
+566 GDHTIGLL
-574 AGHEWYAYEF
+574 LGHEWYAYQY
-584 SYLVAGKTNLVDGI
+584 SYLLAGKTNLVDGI
-598 YELRPATTLLEADS
+598 FELRPATTLLEADS
-612 YTDKYRIDSWLG
+612 YSDKYRIDSWLG

-635 LSASLRQ
+635 LTASLRQ
-642 DRSSR
+642 DKSSR

-656 FWSVGANWRVSG
+656 FWSVGANWRISG
-668 EKFMQNVGWV
+668 EKFMENVGWI

-693 MLTTF
+693 MLTTY
-698 YAWQSLYDLSYS
+698 YAWQSLYNLSYS
-710 NANNIGGMIASLEN
+710 NATNIGALISSLEN

-750 NVEFYNRLTK
+750 NVDFYNRLTK

-774 DGYMDNV
+774 TGFMDNV
-781 GDMRNRGVEGSIRIT
+781 GDMRNRGVEASLRIT

-822 KEAPEILSG
+822 KEAPELISG
-831 IRIIKEGLPLYTYY
+831 VRVIKEGMPINTYY
-845 MPKSAGVDPS
+845 MAKSAGVDPS
-855 TGVPLYYAFEKDDD
+855 NGHSLYWAYEKDDD
-869 GNMIAGTEYITSDYT
+869 GNMVPGSEYITDSYSVANT
-884 IATNCKYYQGS
+884 CKYYLGS
-895 RHPDLFGSLGTD
+895 RQADIFGSLGTD

-924 GKVYDGLYA
+924 GKVYDSLYA
-933 SGMQLAYLS
+933 SDMNLWYLS
-942 STWNKHMLRRWQ
+942 STWNKNAMRRWQ
-954 KPGDVTDVPRAY
+954 KPGDVTDVPRSTIAE
-966 IKDPSILNSDRF
+966 SIAANDRF

-988 NITLAYA
+988 NITLAWA
-995 LPTNWVSK
+995 LPNNWISK

-1018 ALLTHLDGMDP
+1018 ALFTHLDGMDP
-1029 QYNFSGST
+1029 QYNFSGGT

-1053 NFGKTYAATAPAVNV
+1053 NFGKSYAAAAPAVNV
-1068 NLLNSQINDLR
+1068 NALNSQINDLR
-1079 AQLADAQN
+1079 AQLADAQGA
-1087 NAADAN
+1087 AADAN
-1093 SRLAQLQN
+1093 SRLAQLQG
-1101 DLNAAN
+1101 DLDAAN
-1107 KALNNCKNDLNAA
+1107 RALANCRNDLNAA
-1120 KNAAPKVVDNS
+1120 KNVAPKVVDNS
-1131 KQYMNV
+1131 KQYMNI

-1144 QTNVTAD
+1144 GTAITAD
-1151 QRPNV
+1151 QRANV

-1166 PEATCTIK
+1166 PEATCVIK
-1174 GYASPEGNEDT
+1174 GYASPEGKEEV

>member
-1 MKKLFLLLIA
+1 MWVIRPKNF
-11 ICAISLGMSAQQV
+11 
-24 VRGQVTDPNGEP
+24 P
-36 LIGATV
+36 
-42 QPVGGGNG
+42 
-50 AATDVNGEFSLS
+50 FSL
-62 VPFNV
+62 N
-67 KTLKVSYVG
+67 
-76 YKTQEL
+76 
-82 PIQPSMAITM
+82 MAITM
-92 SDSGTALDEVMVVA
+92 SDNGTALDEVMVVA

-157 SPNIQI
+157 SPSIQI
-163 RGYGSINAYSTP
+163 RGYGSINASSQP

-183 FDGNLA
+183 FDGSLSS
-189 TIAPSDIE
+189 ISPSDIE

-241 WSSRATKRYEH
+241 WSSRATKRYDH
-252 VDQKEFVQLVY
+252 VDQKEYVQLVY
-263 ESVRNMAI
+263 EALRNEAI
-271 DNGKSWQEAEDYARS
+271 DNGNSWSDAE
-286 AIANPNYEYYLG
+286 AIARNGLSGRLG
-298 GELYNPFKN
+298 GEQYNPFKN
-307 YTMDQLIDPAT
+307 YTWDKLIDPAT
-318 GQVRADAESAWN
+318 GQVRADAQSAWN
-330 EDWYDSVVRNNAFRH
+330 EDWYDSVIRKNAFRH

-351 TGGSERAQYM
+351 TGGSDHAQYL

-381 TARANVN
+381 TGRANVT
-388 SQITDWLATNINV
+388 SQITDWLGANINI
-401 SLAHAISNFS
+401 SLAHAMSNFS

-426 FINPLLPVYLKDIK
+426 FINPLFPVYLKDIDGK
-440 GNNIYDS
+440 TMYDGDGNVL
-447 EGNIQYDWAETGTE
+447 YDWGEPTPNGN
-461 YAARPGN
+461 RPGSLN
-468 MSDFSSLG
+468 DFSQLG
-476 MLMLDKAFN
+476 MLVLDKAIN

-491 LRTGIVLGSDL
+491 LRTGIILGSDL

-508 QGLKF
+508 QGIKF
-513 AVNFSMD
+513 AVNFSLD
-520 YVNRNNTR
+520 YLNQNNTR
-528 YMNGQHGNQAKQGGL
+528 YMNSQHGNQANAGGL

-574 AGHEWYAYEF
+574 AGHEWYAFEF
-584 SYLVAGKTNLVDGI
+584 AYLLAGKTNLVDGI

-612 YTDKYRIDSWLG
+612 YSDKYRIDSWLG
-624 RASYN
+624 RLNYN

-635 LSASLRQ
+635 LSGSLRQ
-642 DRSSR
+642 DKSSR
-647 FHPDHNKGT
+647 FHPKYNKGT

-668 EKFMQNVGWV
+668 EKFMENVGWV

-693 MLTTF
+693 MLDTY

-710 NANNIGGMIASLEN
+710 NATNLGAMIVSLEN
-724 QNVSWEKSQNF
+724 QMVSWEKSRNF

-760 NMLLNRPMALSTGF
+760 DLLLNRPMAPSTGF
-774 DGYMDNV
+774 TGYMDNV
-781 GDMRNRGVEGSIRIT
+781 GDMRNRGVEGSLRIT

-813 NKNKVIKLT
+813 NRNKVIKLT
-822 KEAPEILSG
+822 KEAPVLTYGVRVIE
-831 IRIIKEGLPLYTYY
+831 EGLPIYTYY
-845 MPKSAGVDPS
+845 IAKSAGVDPS
-855 TGVPLYYAFEKDDD
+855 TGKALYWAYDKDED
-869 GNMIAGTEYITSDYT
+869 GKMIEGSDYITDDYSV
-884 IATNCKYYQGS
+884 AANCKYHQGS
-895 RHPDLFGSLGTD
+895 RQADIFGSLGTD
-907 FSWKGLTLS
+907 FTWKGLTLS

-924 GKVYDGLYA
+924 GKVYDGLYN
-933 SGMQLAYLS
+933 SDMDLWYLS
-942 STWNKHMLRRWQ
+942 STWNKNMLRRWQ
-954 KPGDVTDVPRAY
+954 KPGDVTDVPRVEIAGT
-966 IKDPSILNSDRF
+966 ILQSDRF

-995 LPTNWVSK
+995 LPMSWISK

-1018 ALLTHLDGMDP
+1018 ALFTHLNGMDP
-1029 QYNFSGST
+1029 QYDFSGGT
-1037 DYDYS
+1037 DYGYS
-1042 PNKTYTVGIEL
+1042 PNRTYTVGIEL
-1053 NFGKTYAATAPAVNV
+1053 NFGKSYAAAAPAVNV
-1068 NLLNSQINDLR
+1068 NALNSQINDLR
-1079 AQLADAQN
+1079 AQLAEAQGA
-1087 NAADAN
+1087 AADAN
-1093 SRLAQLQN
+1093 SRLAQLQG
-1101 DLNAAN
+1101 DLDAAN
-1107 KALNNCKNDLNAA
+1107 RALANCRNDLNAA
-1120 KNAAPKVVDNS
+1120 KNVAPKVVDNS
-1131 KQYMNV
+1131 KQYMNI

-1144 QTNVTAD
+1144 GTAITAD
-1151 QRPNV
+1151 QRANV

-1166 PEATCTIK
+1166 PEATCVIK
-1174 GYASPEGNEDT
+1174 GYASPEGKEDV

>member
-1 MKKLFLLLIA
+1 MKKLFMLLIA

-82 PIQPSMAITM
+82 PIQPNMAITM
-92 SDSGTALDEVMVVA
+92 SDNGTALDEVMVVA

-183 FDGNLA
+183 FDGSLSSIN
-189 TIAPSDIE
+189 PSDIE

-241 WSSRATKRYEH
+241 WSSRATKRYQH
-252 VDQKEFVQLVY
+252 VDQKEYVQLVY
-263 ESVRNMAI
+263 EALRNEAI
-271 DNGKSWQEAEDYARS
+271 DNGNSWKEAE
-286 AIANPNYEYYLG
+286 AIARGKLSSTLG
-298 GELYNPFKN
+298 GEQYNPFKN
-307 YTMDQLIDPAT
+307 YSWDQLIDPAT
-318 GQVRADAESAWN
+318 GYVRTDAKSAWD
-330 EDWYDSVVRNNAFRH
+330 EDWYDSVIRNNAFRH

-351 TGGSERAQYM
+351 TGGSEHAQYL
-361 MSLGY
+361 MSLSY

-381 TARANVN
+381 TGRANIT
-388 SQITDWLATNINV
+388 SQITDWLGANINV
-401 SLAHAISNFS
+401 SLAHAMQNFS
-411 DYDGSSTSNPWYTAQ
+411 DYDGTSTSNPWYTAQ
-426 FINPLLPVYLKDIK
+426 FINPLLPVYLKDIEGK
-440 GNNIYDS
+440 TVYDAD
-447 EGNIQYDWAETGTE
+447 GNIQYDWGEETPNGT
-461 YAARPGN
+461 RPGS
-468 MSDFSSLG
+468 MTDFSSLG
-476 MLMLDKAFN
+476 MLMLDKAYA

-491 LRTGIVLGSDL
+491 LRTGLVLGSDL

-508 QGLKF
+508 QGLKL
-513 AVNFSMD
+513 AANFSMD
-520 YVNRNNTR
+520 YQNRNNTN
-528 YMNGQHGNQAKQGGL
+528 YMNSQHGNQANAGGL

-550 TQSYTFNQLL
+550 IQSYTFNQLL

-566 GEHTIGLL
+566 GDHTIGLL

-584 SYLVAGKTNLVDGI
+584 NYLVAGKTNLVDGI

-612 YTDKYRIDSWLG
+612 YTDKYRIDSYFG
-624 RASYN
+624 RINYN

-635 LSASLRQ
+635 LSGSLRQ
-642 DRSSR
+642 DASSR
-647 FHPDHNKGT
+647 FHRDHNKGI

-668 EKFMQNVGWV
+668 EKFMQNVGWI
-678 NNLSVKASYGEQGND
+678 NNLSVKASFGEQGND
-693 MLTTF
+693 MLQTY

-710 NANNIGGMIASLEN
+710 NATNIGALIASLEN
-724 QNVSWEKSQNF
+724 QLVSWEKSQNF
-735 NAGFDAILFNHRLQL
+735 NAGFDAILFNHRMQL
-750 NVEFYNRLTK
+750 NVDFYNRLTK

-774 DGYMDNV
+774 SGFMDNV
-781 GDMRNRGVEGSIRIT
+781 GDMRNRGVEASLRIT

-805 NITAMATH
+805 NITMIGTH

-822 KEAPEILSG
+822 KEAPELVSG
-831 IRIIKEGLPLYTYY
+831 VRVIKEGMPIYTYY

-855 TGVPLYYAFEKDDD
+855 NGHSLYWAYEKDDE
-869 GNMIAGTEYITSDYT
+869 GNMKPGTEYITDSYS
-884 IATNCKYYQGS
+884 IANTCKYYQGS
-895 RHPDLFGSLGTD
+895 RQPDIFGSLGTD
-907 FSWKGLTLS
+907 FSWRGLTLS

-924 GKVYDGLYA
+924 GKVFDGLYQ
-933 SGMQLAYLS
+933 SDMNLWYLS
-942 STWNKHMLRRWQ
+942 STWNKNMMRRWQ
-954 KPGDVTDVPRAY
+954 KPGDVTDVPRSTIAE
-966 IKDPSILNSDRF
+966 SIANTDRF

-995 LPTNWVSK
+995 LPMSWVSK

-1018 ALLTHLDGMDP
+1018 ALFTHLDGLDP
-1029 QYNFSGST
+1029 QYNFSGGT

-1053 NFGKTYAATAPAVNV
+1053 NFGKTYAAPAPAVNV
-1068 NLLNSQINDLR
+1068 NALNGQINDLR
-1079 AQLADAQN
+1079 AQLAEAQGA
-1087 NAADAN
+1087 AADAN
-1093 SRLAQLQN
+1093 SRLAQLQG
-1101 DLNAAN
+1101 DLDAAN
-1107 KALNNCKNDLNAA
+1107 RALANCRNDLNAA

-1131 KQYMNV
+1131 KQYMNI

-1144 QTNVTAD
+1144 GTAITAD
-1151 QRPNV
+1151 QRANV

-1166 PEATCTIK
+1166 PEATCIIK
-1174 GYASPEGNEDT
+1174 GYASPEGKEEV

>member
-1 MKKLFLLLIA
+1 MLLIA

-24 VRGQVTDPNGEP
+24 VRGQVTDVNGEP
-36 LIGATV
+36 LIGATI

-50 AATDVNGEFSLS
+50 AATDINGEFSLS
-62 VPFNV
+62 LPYNV

-76 YKTQEL
+76 YNTQEL
-82 PIQPSMAITM
+82 PVQPNMSITL

-157 SPNIQI
+157 SPSIQI

-183 FDGNLA
+183 FDGNLSS
-189 TIAPSDIE
+189 IAPSDIE

-229 GRSNIMWRSTFG
+229 GRSNVMWRSTFG
-241 WSSRATKRYEH
+241 WSSRATKRYQH
-252 VDQKEFVQLVY
+252 VDQKEYVQLVY
-263 ESVRNMAI
+263 ESLRNQAI
-271 DNGKSWQEAEDYARS
+271 DNGNSWSDAE
-286 AIANPNYEYYLG
+286 AIARAGLSGTLG
-298 GELYNPFKN
+298 GEQYNPFKN
-307 YTMDQLIDPAT
+307 YSWDQLIDPAT
-318 GQVRADAESAWN
+318 GQVRADAQSAWD
-330 EDWYDSVVRNNAFRH
+330 EDWYDSVIRKNAFRH

-351 TGGSERAQYM
+351 TGGTEHAQYL

-381 TARANVN
+381 TGRANIN
-388 SQITDWLATNINV
+388 SQITDWLAANINA
-401 SLAHAISNFS
+401 SLAHSVSNFS
-411 DYDGSSTSNPWYTAQ
+411 DYDGTSTSNPWYTAQ
-426 FINPLLPVYLKDIK
+426 FINPLLPVYLKDIN
-440 GNNIYDS
+440 GNTVYDS
-447 EGNIQYDWAETGTE
+447 DGNIQYDWGEATAYGT
-461 YAARPGN
+461 RPGSL
-468 MSDFSSLG
+468 SDFSSLG
-476 MLMLDKAFN
+476 MLMLDKADT

-508 QGLKF
+508 QGIKL
-513 AVNFSMD
+513 AVNFSTD
-520 YVNRNNTR
+520 YVNRNYMR
-528 YMNGQHGNQAKQGGL
+528 YMNSQHGNQANAGGL
-543 LEKYNRR
+543 LEKTNSR

-566 GEHTIGLL
+566 GDHTIGLL
-574 AGHEWYAYEF
+574 LGHEWYAYMYN
-584 SYLVAGKTNLVDGI
+584 YLLAGKTNLVDGI

-612 YTDKYRIDSWLG
+612 FTDKYRIDSYLG
-624 RASYN
+624 RLNYN
-629 YGGRYF
+629 YAGRYF

-642 DRSSR
+642 DKSSR

-656 FWSVGANWRVSG
+656 FWSVGANWRISG
-668 EKFMQNVGWV
+668 EKFMQNVGWI

-693 MLTTF
+693 MLTTY

-710 NANNIGGMIASLEN
+710 NASNIGAMIASLEN

-750 NVEFYNRLTK
+750 NVDFYNRLTK

-774 DGYMDNV
+774 TGFMDNV

-822 KEAPEILSG
+822 DEAPELISG
-831 IRIIKEGLPLYTYY
+831 VRVIKEGMPIYTYY
-845 MPKSAGVDPS
+845 MCKSAGVDPS
-855 TGVPLYYAFEKDDD
+855 TGNPLYWAYDKDDD
-869 GNMIAGTEYITSDYT
+869 GNMVEGSEYITDSYS
-884 IATNCKYYQGS
+884 AASSCKYYQGS
-895 RHPDLFGSLGTD
+895 RQPDLFGSLGTD
-907 FSWKGLTLS
+907 FTWKGLTLS

-924 GKVYDGLYA
+924 GKVYDSLYA
-933 SGMQLAYLS
+933 SDMDLWYLS
-942 STWNKHMLRRWQ
+942 STWNKNMLRRWQ
-954 KPGDVTDVPRAY
+954 KPGDVTDVPRAM
-966 IKDPSILNSDRF
+966 IASSMLNTDRY

-988 NITLAYA
+988 NITLAWA
-995 LPTNWVSK
+995 LPNNWVSK
-1003 LGMTGARIFGSVDNL
+1003 LGMAGARIFGSVDNL
-1018 ALLTHLDGMDP
+1018 ALFTHLDGMDP
-1029 QYNFSGST
+1029 QYNFSGGT
-1037 DYDYS
+1037 DYEYS

-1053 NFGKTYAATAPAVNV
+1053 NFGKSYAAPAPAVNV
-1068 NLLNSQINDLR
+1068 NALNGQINDLR
-1079 AQLADAQN
+1079 AQLADAQGA
-1087 NAADAN
+1087 AADAN
-1093 SRLAQLQN
+1093 SRLAQLQG
-1101 DLNAAN
+1101 DLDAAN
-1107 KALNNCKNDLNAA
+1107 RALANCRNDLNAA
-1120 KNAAPKVVDNS
+1120 KNQAAKVIDNS
-1131 KQYMNV
+1131 KQYMNI

-1144 QTNVTAD
+1144 GTAVTAD
-1151 QRPNV
+1151 QRANV
-1156 ERVAAYLKSH
+1156 ERVANYLKSH

-1174 GYASPEGNEDT
+1174 GYASPEGKEEVNV
-1185 NIKLANGRAASVK
+1185 KLANGRAASVK

-1213 AAGQGISNM
+1213 AEGQGISNM

>member
-1 MKKLFLLLIA
+1 MLLIA

-50 AATDVNGEFSLS
+50 AATDVNGEFSLN
-62 VPFNV
+62 VPYGV

-82 PIQPSMAITM
+82 PVQPSMAITM

-189 TIAPSDIE
+189 SINPSDIE

-207 AALYGARGANGV
+207 AALYGA
-219 VMITTKKGVE
+219 TKKGVE

-241 WSSRATKRYEH
+241 WSSRATKRYQH
-252 VDQKEFVQLVY
+252 VDQKEYVQLVY
-263 ESVRNMAI
+263 EALRNQAI
-271 DNGKSWQEAEDYARS
+271 DNGNSWSDAE
-286 AIANPNYEYYLG
+286 AIARASLSSQLG
-298 GELYNPFKN
+298 GEQYNPFKN
-307 YTMDQLIDPAT
+307 YTWDQLIDPAT
-318 GQVRADAESAWN
+318 GQVRADAQSAWD
-330 EDWYDSVVRNNAFRH
+330 EDWYDSIIRNNAFRH

-351 TGGSERAQYM
+351 TGGSEHAQYM

-381 TARANVN
+381 TGRANIT
-388 SQITDWLATNINV
+388 SQITDWLGANINL
-401 SLAHAISNFS
+401 SLAHAMQNFN
-411 DYDGSSTSNPWYTAQ
+411 DYDGTSTSNPWYTAQ
-426 FINPLLPVYLKDIK
+426 FINPLLPVYLKDIN
-440 GNNIYDS
+440 GNTVYDS
-447 EGNIQYDWAETGTE
+447 DGNIQYDWGEATPNGT
-461 YAARPGN
+461 RPGS
-468 MSDFSSLG
+468 MTDFSSLG
-476 MLMLDKAFN
+476 MLMLDKAYA

-491 LRTGIVLGSDL
+491 LRTGLVLGSDL

-508 QGLKF
+508 QGLKL

-520 YVNRNNTR
+520 YVNRNNTK
-528 YMNGQHGNQAKQGGL
+528 YMNSQHGNQANAGGL

-566 GEHTIGLL
+566 GEHTVGLL
-574 AGHEWYAYEF
+574 LGHEWYAYEY

-612 YTDKYRIDSWLG
+612 YSDKYRIDSYFG
-624 RASYN
+624 RINYN

-642 DRSSR
+642 DASSR
-647 FHPDHNKGT
+647 FHPDHNKGI

-668 EKFMQNVGWV
+668 EKFMQNVGWI
-678 NNLSVKASYGEQGND
+678 NNLSVKASFGEQGND
-693 MLTTF
+693 MLTTY

-710 NANNIGGMIASLEN
+710 NATNIGALIASLEN

-750 NVEFYNRLTK
+750 NVDFYNRLTK

-774 DGYMDNV
+774 TGFMDNV
-781 GDMRNRGVEGSIRIT
+781 GDMRNRGVEASLRIT

-822 KEAPEILSG
+822 KEAPELLSG
-831 IRIIKEGLPLYTYY
+831 VRIIKEGLPIYTYY
-845 MPKSAGVDPS
+845 MPKSAGVDPT
-855 TGVPLYYAFEKDDD
+855 TGYSLYWAYEKDED
-869 GNMIAGTEYITSDYT
+869 GNMIEGTEFVTMDRDL
-884 IATNCKYYQGS
+884 AANCKYYQGS
-895 RHPDLFGSLGTD
+895 RQPDIFGSLGTD

-924 GKVYDGLYA
+924 GKVFDSLYQ
-933 SGMQLAYLS
+933 SDMNLWYLS
-942 STWNKHMLRRWQ
+942 STWNKNMLRRWQ
-954 KPGDVTDVPRAY
+954 KPGDVTDVPRA
-966 IKDPSILNSDRF
+966 SIAESINNTDRF

-995 LPTNWVSK
+995 LPMSWVSK

-1018 ALLTHLDGMDP
+1018 ALFTHLDGMDP
-1029 QYNFSGST
+1029 QYNFSGGT

-1053 NFGKTYAATAPAVNV
+1053 NFGKAYAAPAPAVNV
-1068 NLLNSQINDLR
+1068 NALNSQINDLR
-1079 AQLADAQN
+1079 AQLADAQGA
-1087 NAADAN
+1087 AADAN

-1101 DLNAAN
+1101 DLAAAN
-1107 KALNNCKNDLNAA
+1107 KALANCKNDLNAA

-1131 KQYMNV
+1131 KQYMNI

-1144 QTNVTAD
+1144 GTAITAD
-1151 QRPNV
+1151 QRANV

-1166 PEATCTIK
+1166 PEATCVIK
-1174 GYASPEGNEDT
+1174 GYASPEGKEDV
-1185 NIKLANGRAASVK
+1185 NVKLANGRAASVK

>member
-1 MKKLFLLLIA
+1 M
-11 ICAISLGMSAQQV
+11 
-24 VRGQVTDPNGEP
+24 
-36 LIGATV
+36 
-42 QPVGGGNG
+42 
-50 AATDVNGEFSLS
+50 
-62 VPFNV
+62 
-67 KTLKVSYVG
+67 
-76 YKTQEL
+76 
-82 PIQPSMAITM
+82 
-92 SDSGTALDEVMVVA
+92 
-106 YGTAK
+106 
-111 KTSYTGSAEAVTNKK
+111 TNKK

-157 SPNIQI
+157 SPSIQI
-163 RGYGSINAYSTP
+163 RGYGSINASSQP

-183 FDGNLA
+183 FDGSLSS
-189 TIAPSDIE
+189 ISPSDIE

-241 WSSRATKRYEH
+241 WSSRATKRYDH
-252 VDQKEFVQLVY
+252 VNQKEYVQLVY
-263 ESVRNMAI
+263 EALRNEAI
-271 DNGKSWQEAEDYARS
+271 DNGNSWADAE
-286 AIANPNYEYYLG
+286 AIARNGLSGRLG
-298 GELYNPFKN
+298 GEQYNPFKN
-307 YTMDQLIDPAT
+307 YTWDKLIDPAT
-318 GQVRADAESAWN
+318 GQVRADAQSAWD
-330 EDWYDSVVRNNAFRH
+330 EDWYDSVIRKNAFRH

-351 TGGSERAQYM
+351 TGGSDHAQYM

-381 TARANVN
+381 TGRANVT
-388 SQITDWLATNINV
+388 SQITDWLGANINI
-401 SLAHAISNFS
+401 SLAHAMSNFS

-426 FINPLLPVYLKDIK
+426 FINPLFPVYLKDASGK
-440 GNNIYDS
+440 TMYDGDGNVM
-447 EGNIQYDWAETGTE
+447 YDWGEPTANGT
-461 YAARPGN
+461 RPGSLN
-468 MSDFSSLG
+468 DFSQLG
-476 MLMLDKAFN
+476 MLVLDKAIN

-491 LRTGIVLGSDL
+491 LRTGIILGSDQ

-508 QGLKF
+508 QGIKF
-513 AVNFSMD
+513 AVNFSLD
-520 YVNRNNTR
+520 YLNQNNTR
-528 YMNGQHGNQAKQGGL
+528 YMNSQHGNQANAGGL

-574 AGHEWYAYEF
+574 AGHEWYAFEF
-584 SYLVAGKTNLVDGI
+584 AYLLAGKTNLVDGI

-612 YTDKYRIDSWLG
+612 YSDKYRIDSWLG
-624 RASYN
+624 RVNYN

-635 LSASLRQ
+635 LSGSLRQ
-642 DRSSR
+642 DKSSR
-647 FHPDHNKGT
+647 FHPKYNKGT

-668 EKFMQNVGWV
+668 EKFMENVGWV

-693 MLTTF
+693 MLDTY

-710 NANNIGGMIASLEN
+710 NATNLGAMIVSLEN
-724 QNVSWEKSQNF
+724 QMVSWEKSRNF

-760 NMLLNRPMALSTGF
+760 DLLLNRPMAPSTGF
-774 DGYMDNV
+774 TGYMDNV
-781 GDMRNRGVEGSIRIT
+781 GDMRNRGVEASLRIT

-813 NKNKVIKLT
+813 NRNKVIKLT
-822 KEAPEILSG
+822 KEAPVLTYGVRVIE
-831 IRIIKEGLPLYTYY
+831 EGLPIYTYY
-845 MPKSAGVDPS
+845 IAKSAGVDPS
-855 TGVPLYYAFEKDDD
+855 TGKALYWAYDKDDD
-869 GNMIAGTEYITSDYT
+869 GKMIEGSDYITDDYSV
-884 IATNCKYYQGS
+884 AANCKYHQGS
-895 RHPDLFGSLGTD
+895 RQADIFGSLGTD
-907 FSWKGLTLS
+907 FTWKGLTLS

-924 GKVYDGLYA
+924 GKVYDGLYN
-933 SGMQLAYLS
+933 SDMDLWYLS
-942 STWNKHMLRRWQ
+942 STWNKNMLRRWQ
-954 KPGDVTDVPRAY
+954 KPGDVTDVPRVEIAGT
-966 IKDPSILNSDRF
+966 ILQSDRF

-995 LPTNWVSK
+995 LPMSWISK

-1018 ALLTHLDGMDP
+1018 ALFTHLNGMDP
-1029 QYNFSGST
+1029 QYDFSGGT
-1037 DYDYS
+1037 DYGYS
-1042 PNKTYTVGIEL
+1042 PNRTYTVGIEL
-1053 NFGKTYAATAPAVNV
+1053 NFGKSYAAAAPAVNV
-1068 NLLNSQINDLR
+1068 NALNSQINDLR
-1079 AQLADAQN
+1079 AQLADAQGA
-1087 NAADAN
+1087 AADAN
-1093 SRLAQLQN
+1093 SRLAQLQG
-1101 DLNAAN
+1101 DLDAAN
-1107 KALNNCKNDLNAA
+1107 RALANCRNDLNAA
-1120 KNAAPKVVDNS
+1120 KNVAPKVVDNS
-1131 KQYMNV
+1131 KQYMNI

-1144 QTNVTAD
+1144 GTAITAD
-1151 QRPNV
+1151 QRANV

-1166 PEATCTIK
+1166 PEATCVIK
-1174 GYASPEGNEDT
+1174 GYASPEGKEDV

>member
-50 AATDVNGEFSLS
+50 AATDVNGEFSLNL
-62 VPFNV
+62 PYNV

-82 PIQPSMAITM
+82 PIQPNMAITM
-92 SDSGTALDEVMVVA
+92 SDNGTALDEVMVVA
-106 YGTAK
+106 YGTAT

-183 FDGNLA
+183 FDGSLSSIN
-189 TIAPSDIE
+189 PSDIE

-241 WSSRATKRYEH
+241 WSSRATKRYDH
-252 VDQKEFVQLVY
+252 VNQKEYVQLVY
-263 ESVRNMAI
+263 EALRNEAI
-271 DNGKSWQEAEDYARS
+271 DNGNSWADAE
-286 AIANPNYEYYLG
+286 AIARNGLSGRLG
-298 GELYNPFKN
+298 GEQYNPFKN
-307 YTMDQLIDPAT
+307 YTWDKLIDPAT
-318 GQVRADAESAWN
+318 GQVRADAQSAWD
-330 EDWYDSVVRNNAFRH
+330 EDWYDSVIRKNAFRH

-351 TGGSERAQYM
+351 TGGSDHAQYM

-381 TARANVN
+381 TGRANVT
-388 SQITDWLATNINV
+388 SQITDWLGANINI
-401 SLAHAISNFS
+401 SLAHAMSNFS

-426 FINPLLPVYLKDIK
+426 FINPLFPVYLKDIDGK
-440 GNNIYDS
+440 TMYDGDGNVL
-447 EGNIQYDWAETGTE
+447 YDWGEPTPNGN
-461 YAARPGN
+461 RPGSLN
-468 MSDFSSLG
+468 DFSQLG
-476 MLMLDKAFN
+476 MLVLDKAIN

-491 LRTGIVLGSDL
+491 LRTGIILGSDQ

-508 QGLKF
+508 QGIKF
-513 AVNFSMD
+513 AVNFSLD
-520 YVNRNNTR
+520 YLNQNNTR
-528 YMNGQHGNQAKQGGL
+528 YMNSQHGNQANAGGL

-574 AGHEWYAYEF
+574 AGHEWYAFEF
-584 SYLVAGKTNLVDGI
+584 AYLLAGKTNLVDGI

-612 YTDKYRIDSWLG
+612 YSDKYRIDSWLG
-624 RASYN
+624 RVNYN

-635 LSASLRQ
+635 LSGSLRQ
-642 DRSSR
+642 DKSSR
-647 FHPDHNKGT
+647 FHPKYNKGT

-668 EKFMQNVGWV
+668 EKFMENVGWV

-693 MLTTF
+693 MLDTY

-710 NANNIGGMIASLEN
+710 NATNLGAMIVSLEN
-724 QNVSWEKSQNF
+724 QMVSWEKSRNF

-760 NMLLNRPMALSTGF
+760 DLLLNRPMAPSTGF
-774 DGYMDNV
+774 TGYMDNV
-781 GDMRNRGVEGSIRIT
+781 GDMRNRGVEGSLRIT

-813 NKNKVIKLT
+813 NRNKVIKLT
-822 KEAPEILSG
+822 KEAPVLTYGVRVIE
-831 IRIIKEGLPLYTYY
+831 EGLPIYTYY
-845 MPKSAGVDPS
+845 IAKSAGVDPS
-855 TGVPLYYAFEKDDD
+855 TGKALYWAYDKDDD
-869 GNMIAGTEYITSDYT
+869 GKMIEGSDYITDDYSV
-884 IATNCKYYQGS
+884 AANCKYHQGS
-895 RHPDLFGSLGTD
+895 RQADIFGSLGTD
-907 FSWKGLTLS
+907 FTWKGLTLS

-924 GKVYDGLYA
+924 GKVYDALYN
-933 SGMQLAYLS
+933 SDMDLWYLS
-942 STWNKHMLRRWQ
+942 STWNKNMLRRWQ
-954 KPGDVTDVPRAY
+954 KPGDVTDVPRVEIAGT
-966 IKDPSILNSDRF
+966 ILQSDRF

-995 LPTNWVSK
+995 LPMSWIGK

-1018 ALLTHLDGMDP
+1018 ALFTHLNGMDP
-1029 QYNFSGST
+1029 QYNFSGGT

-1042 PNKTYTVGIEL
+1042 PNRTYTVGIEL
-1053 NFGKTYAATAPAVNV
+1053 NFGKSYAAAAPAVNV
-1068 NLLNSQINDLR
+1068 NALNSQINDLR
-1079 AQLADAQN
+1079 AQLADAQGA
-1087 NAADAN
+1087 AADAN
-1093 SRLAQLQN
+1093 SRLAQLQG
-1101 DLNAAN
+1101 DLDAAN
-1107 KALNNCKNDLNAA
+1107 RALANCRNDLNAA
-1120 KNAAPKVVDNS
+1120 KNVAPKVVDNS
-1131 KQYMNV
+1131 KQYMNI

-1144 QTNVTAD
+1144 GTAITAD
-1151 QRPNV
+1151 QRANV

-1166 PEATCTIK
+1166 PEATCIIK
-1174 GYASPEGNEDT
+1174 GYASPEGKEEV

>member
-1 MKKLFLLLIA
+1 MKKLFMLLIA

-50 AATDVNGEFSLS
+50 AATDVNGTFSLS
-62 VPFNV
+62 VPYNV

-82 PIQPSMAITM
+82 PIQPNMAITM
-92 SDSGTALDEVMVVA
+92 SDNGTALDEVMVVA

-143 AGLQVTSASGQPGS
+143 AGLQVTSSSGQPGS
-157 SPNIQI
+157 SPSIHI
-163 RGYGSINAYSTP
+163 RGYGSVNAYSTP

-183 FDGNLA
+183 YDGNLSS
-189 TIAPSDIE
+189 INPSDIE

-229 GRSNIMWRSTFG
+229 GRSNVTWRSTLG
-241 WSSRATKRYEH
+241 WSSRATKRYQH
-252 VDQKEFVQLVY
+252 VDQKEYVQLVY
-263 ESVRNMAI
+263 EALRNEAI
-271 DNGKSWQEAEDYARS
+271 DNGYSWTEAEAVARQS
-286 AIANPNYEYYLG
+286 LSDQLG
-298 GELYNPFKN
+298 GEQYNPFKN
-307 YTMDQLIDPAT
+307 YSWENLIDPAT
-318 GQVRADAESAWN
+318 GYVREDAQSAWD
-330 EDWYDSVVRNNAFRH
+330 EDWYDSVIRDNAFRH
-345 EHQLQV
+345 EHLLQV
-351 TGGSERAQYM
+351 SGGSEHSQYM

-381 TARANVN
+381 TGRANIN
-388 SQITDWLATNINV
+388 SQITDWLAGNINT
-401 SLAHAISNFS
+401 SLAHSVSNFS
-411 DYDGSSTSNPWYTAQ
+411 DYDGTSTSNVWYTAQ
-426 FINPLLPVYLKDIK
+426 FINPLLPVYLKDIN
-440 GNNIYDS
+440 GNNVYDS
-447 EGNIQYDWAETGTE
+447 DGNIQYDWGEATPNGT
-461 YAARPGN
+461 RPGSL
-468 MSDFSSLG
+468 SDFSSLG
-476 MLMLDKAFN
+476 MLLLDKAYT
-485 KRDVAG
+485 KRDAAG
-491 LRTGIVLGSDL
+491 LRTGLVLGSDL

-508 QGLKF
+508 QGIKL
-513 AVNFSMD
+513 AANFSMD
-520 YVNRNNTR
+520 YNNRNYMR
-528 YMNGQHGNQAKQGGL
+528 YMNAQHGNQANAGGL
-543 LEKYNRR
+543 MEKTNQR

-566 GEHTIGLL
+566 GEHTFGLL
-574 AGHEWYAYEF
+574 FGHEWYAYQY
-584 SYLVAGKTNLVDGI
+584 SYLLAGKTNLVEGI
-598 YELRPATTLLEADS
+598 YELRPGTTLYEADS
-612 YTDKYRIDSWLG
+612 YSDNYRIDSWLG
-624 RASYN
+624 RANYN

-642 DRSSR
+642 DKSSR

-710 NANNIGGMIASLEN
+710 NASNIGAMIASLEN

-774 DGYMDNV
+774 TGYMDNI
-781 GDMRNRGVEGSIRIT
+781 GDMRNRGIEGSIRIT

-805 NITAMATH
+805 NITAMATK

-822 KEAPEILSG
+822 KEAPEIISG
-831 IRIIKEGLPLYTYY
+831 VRVIKEGLPIYTYY
-845 MPKSAGVDPS
+845 MCKSAGVDPS
-855 TGVPLYYAFEKDDD
+855 TGHSLYWAFEKDED
-869 GNMIAGTEYITSDYT
+869 GNMIPGTEYITDDKS
-884 IATNCKYYQGS
+884 AAANCKYYLGS
-895 RHPDLFGSLGTD
+895 REPDLYGSLGTD
-907 FSWKGLTLS
+907 FTWKGLTLS

-924 GKVYDGLYA
+924 GKVYDSVYY
-933 SGMQLAYLS
+933 SGMNLWYLS
-942 STWNKHMLRRWQ
+942 STWNKNALRRWQ
-954 KPGDVTDVPRAY
+954 KPGDVTDVPRSTIAE
-966 IKDPSILNSDRF
+966 SINTNDRF

-988 NITLAYA
+988 NITLTYA
-995 LPTNWVSK
+995 LPNSWVNK

-1018 ALLTHLDGMDP
+1018 ALWTHLDGMDP
-1029 QYNFSGST
+1029 QYNFTGGT

-1053 NFGKTYAATAPAVNV
+1053 NFGKTFAAAAPAVNV
-1068 NLLNSQINDLR
+1068 NALNSQINDLR
-1079 AQLADAQN
+1079 AQLADAQGV
-1087 NAADAN
+1087 AADAN
-1093 SRLAQLQN
+1093 GRLAQLQG
-1101 DLNAAN
+1101 DLDAAN
-1107 KALNNCKNDLNAA
+1107 RALANCKNDLNAA
-1120 KNAAPKVVDNS
+1120 KNKPATVVDNS
-1131 KQYMNV
+1131 KQYMNI

-1151 QRPNV
+1151 QRANV

-1166 PEATCTIK
+1166 PEATCVIK
-1174 GYASPEGNEDT
+1174 GYASPEGKEDV
-1185 NIKLANGRAASVK
+1185 NVALANGRAASVK
-1198 DMLVKKYGIAANRIN
+1198 DMLVKKYGIAANRIQ